1 MDKKTREISL
11 EDLKNYDY
19 YCTVGKL
26 LEFIKSK
33 LDSGELTKDSLV
45 LSQRIEDFYFEKN
58 GWGVVKK
65 EGEHYHWSLEH
76 NKKIDEGVYLDK
88 EQYPLIKEDSP
99 ILKKITEEEMEDS
112 KDEYHP
118 IWCPVVYTDDKNLYL
133 DLHY

>member
-65 EGEHYHWSLEH
+65 EGEHFHWLKEH
-76 NKKIDEGVYLDK
+76 NKKIEEGVF
-88 EQYPLIKEDSP
+88 EDEEKFPNVKSEHM
-99 ILKKITEEEMEDS
+99 KKISEEELEDS
-112 KDEYHP
+112 KDQYHP
-118 IWCPVVYTDDKNLYL
+118 IWCAIVYKNDRNLYL